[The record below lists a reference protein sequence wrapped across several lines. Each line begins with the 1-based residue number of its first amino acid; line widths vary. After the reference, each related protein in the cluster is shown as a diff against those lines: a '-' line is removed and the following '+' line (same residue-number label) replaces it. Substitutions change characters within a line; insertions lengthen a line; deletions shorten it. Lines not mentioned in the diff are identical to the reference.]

1 MKPRVIL
8 AVSGSL
14 RTGSSN
20 TILLEAIAELAPSDV
35 SFEFYR
41 GIAELPHYNPDR
53 EDDAIPNVADW
64 RARVSAADG
73 ILICSP
79 EYARGV
85 PGALKNALDWLVGGI
100 EIVGKPVALIN
111 ASPYSTHAHASL
123 MIILATMSARVIS
136 EASVT
141 VPLRGKN
148 LTAGEIA
155 RDPVLAAKLR
165 SALDVILAAMVEK
178 E

>member
-8 AVSGSL
+8 ALSGSL

-20 TILLEAIAELAPSDV
+20 TVLLEAIAELAPSDV

-41 GIAELPHYNPDR
+41 GIGELPHYNPDR
-53 EDDAIPNVADW
+53 EDDAIPVVVDW

-79 EYARGV
+79 EYACGV

-111 ASPYSTHAHASL
+111 ASPYSTHAHGSL
-123 MIILATMSARVIS
+123 LIILATMSARVIS

-141 VPLRGKN
+141 VPLRGKK
-148 LTAGEIA
+148 LTSVEIVQ
-155 RDPVLAAKLR
+155 DPALAAKLR
-165 SALDVILAAMVEK
+165 SALNILLREIAERK
-178 E
+178 